1 MKHVIIAVFV
11 AIAGASTA
19 YSQRKYADP
28 IPQPHKF
35 PDPCDNPTVKRWG
48 PMDQK
53 GNFNYI
59 TPAKILD
66 ALKLVREG
74 RLIRLDHLIEPGRN
88 GVIGRHGY

>member
-48 PMDQK
+48 PWIRREIS
-53 GNFNYI
+53 I
-59 TPAKILD
+59 TS
-66 ALKLVREG
+66 
-74 RLIRLDHLIEPGRN
+74 HLR
-88 GVIGRHGY
+88 RYSML